1 MGFLKPCAIHIM
13 KTAIHVILWNSL
25 MLFDIICLMKIAI
38 CDDEKEIREYIQ
50 RQILRYMGRSKVD
63 GDETPDQT
71 ILPEIRLFECGQEL
85 ATTDFRADIIILDVD
100 MPSPNGIETAK
111 RLREEGC
118 EAVIVFVTALREYV
132 FDAFDVGAFHYLVKP
147 FDEDKF
153 CEVLDKAVKLL
164 KKQEAARKEPERVL
178 NVRNGRLHTTIVIR
192 DILYAEV
199 FDREILLHM
208 RVSSNAVN
216 TFNETAETGSEN
228 VIRYYGKIGE
238 LEKTLGDGFYR
249 IHRSFLVNM
258 NHICSYDGGH
268 VNLKDHQ
275 LPIARG
281 KYQGFV
287 KAYLRAIVDSR

>member
-1 MGFLKPCAIHIM
+1 MQNFQE
-13 KTAIHVILWNSL
+13 NSAQPL
-25 MLFDIICLMKIAI
+25 TRNCRA
-38 CDDEKEIREYIQ
+38 
-50 RQILRYMGRSKVD
+50 D
-63 GDETPDQT
+63 GDETTEQMT
-71 ILPEIRLFECGQEL
+71 FTEIMLFESGQEL
-85 ATTDFRADIIILDVD
+85 LTTDFRADIIFLDVD

-147 FDEDKF
+147 FNEDKF
-153 CEVLDKAVKLL
+153 REVLGKAVKLL
-164 KKQEAARKEPERVL
+164 QKREAAGKEPERVL
-178 NVRNGRLHTTIVIR
+178 DVRNGRLHTAVVIR

-199 FDREILLHM
+199 FDREILLHIM
-208 RVSSNAVN
+208 VSSNAGNAFKDGAGV
-216 TFNETAETGSEN
+216 GSEN

-258 NHICSYDGGH
+258 HHIRSYDMGQ
-268 VNLKDHQ
+268 VNLKEHE

-281 KYQGFV
+281 KYQDFV
-287 KAYLRAIVDSR
+287 KAYLRAIVDSRWQ

>member
-13 KTAIHVILWNSL
+13 KTAIHVILWNSF

-216 TFNETAETGSEN
+216 TFNETAETG
-228 VIRYYGKIGE
+228 
-238 LEKTLGDGFYR
+238 L
-249 IHRSFLVNM
+249 H
-258 NHICSYDGGH
+258 CC
-268 VNLKDHQ
+268 
-275 LPIARG
+275 
-281 KYQGFV
+281 
-287 KAYLRAIVDSR
+287 

>member
-1 MGFLKPCAIHIM
+1 
-13 KTAIHVILWNSL
+13 
-25 MLFDIICLMKIAI
+25 MKIAI

-50 RQILRYMGRSKVD
+50 RQILRYAERLKEGSQGDPLMQNFQENSAQPLTRNCRAD
-63 GDETPDQT
+63 GDETTEQMT
-71 ILPEIRLFECGQEL
+71 FTEIMLFESGQEL
-85 ATTDFRADIIILDVD
+85 ITTDFRADIIFLDVD

-111 RLREEGC
+111 RLTEEGC

-147 FDEDKF
+147 FNEDKF
-153 CEVLDKAVKLL
+153 REVLGKAVKLL
-164 KKQEAARKEPERVL
+164 QKREAAGKEPERVL
-178 NVRNGRLHTTIVIR
+178 DVRNGRLHTAVVIR

-199 FDREILLHM
+199 FDREILLHIM
-208 RVSSNAVN
+208 VSSNAGNAFKDGAGV
-216 TFNETAETGSEN
+216 GSEN

-258 NHICSYDGGH
+258 HHIRSYDMGQ
-268 VNLKDHQ
+268 VNLKEHE

-281 KYQGFV
+281 KYQDFV
-287 KAYLRAIVDSR
+287 KAYLRTIVDSRWQ